1 MDAFTAHKYA
11 TSWRE
16 SLLREIA
23 HILADDNNG
32 IYSLV
37 EACQEVGLNPQ
48 SLSQSEI
55 EFVKKLVG

>member
-1 MDAFTAHKYA
+1 MDVFTAHKYA

-23 HILADDNNG
+23 HILADDNNDTC
-32 IYSLV
+32 SLV

>member
-1 MDAFTAHKYA
+1 MDAFTAHKYV

-23 HILADDNNG
+23 HILADDNND

-37 EACQEVGLNPQ
+37 EACKEVGLNPQ
-48 SLSQSEI
+48 SLSQSEV
-55 EFVKKLVG
+55 EFVKRLVG

>member
-11 TSWRE
+11 TSLRE
-16 SLLREIA
+16 SLLRKIA
-23 HILADDNNG
+23 YILADDNND

-55 EFVKKLVG
+55 EFVKRLVG